1 MSTTSYQRKLITGI
15 PKGQNWG
22 CFSFLRSKNENDKIT
37 VVGIRLAGVYMTLE
51 EAQNRAKEVQ
61 QEDNRF
67 HVFVGE
73 LNGDFLPFDPA
84 PNSAAAGDSEYAN
97 DQLNAIMKGHEESQK
112 NAKLFHEMRKTEK
125 MMDNINDNIKAQNE
139 NKEELT
145 KKLSKAKTVEEAK
158 TLTSCLE
165 GIDTQLKKLEDRLK
179 ECSDT
184 HSKLQEETA
193 GLERPTDI

>member
-1 MSTTSYQRKLITGI
+1 MSAYQRKLITGI

-51 EAQNRAKEVQ
+51 EAQTRAKEVQ

-84 PNSAAAGDSEYAN
+84 PNSDAAGESEYAN
-97 DQLNAIMKGHEESQK
+97 DQLNSIMKGHEDSQK
-112 NAKLFHEMRKTEK
+112 NAKLFHDLRKTEK
-125 MMDNINDNIKAQNE
+125 MMDNINDNIKSQNE

-158 TLTSCLE
+158 TLTTCLE
-165 GIDTQLKKLEDRLK
+165 NIDVQLKKLEDRLK
-179 ECSDT
+179 ECSENQT
-184 HSKLQEETA
+184 KLKEETV
-193 GLERPTDI
+193 GLDRPEE

>member
-1 MSTTSYQRKLITGI
+1 MSSNTYQRKLITGI

-51 EAQNRAKEVQ
+51 EAQTRAKEVQ

-112 NAKLFHEMRKTEK
+112 NAKLHHELRKNEK
-125 MMDNINDNIKAQNE
+125 MIDNINDNIKAQNE

-145 KKLSKAKTVEEAK
+145 QKLSKVKSVEEAK
-158 TLTSCLE
+158 TITTCLDS
-165 GIDTQLKKLEDRLK
+165 IDKQIKSLE
-179 ECSDT
+179 E
-184 HSKLQEETA
+184 KLQQCTENRDKLAEETA
-193 GLERPTDI
+193 GTQPE

>member
-1 MSTTSYQRKLITGI
+1 MSTTYQRKLITGI

-22 CFSFLRSKNENDKIT
+22 CFSFLRSKDNDKIT

-51 EAQNRAKEVQ
+51 EAQTRAKEVQ

-84 PNSAAAGDSEYAN
+84 PNTAAAGDSEYAD

-112 NAKLFHEMRKTEK
+112 NAKLFHDLRKNEK
-125 MMDNINDNIKAQNE
+125 MIENINDNIKAQNE

-145 KKLSKAKTVEEAK
+145 QKLSKVKNIDEAK
-158 TLTSCLE
+158 TLTTCLE
-165 GIDTQLKKLEDRLK
+165 NIDIQLKKLEERLK
-179 ECSDT
+179 ECDENQT
-184 HSKLQEETA
+184 KLQEETA
-193 GLERPTDI
+193 GLDRPAE

>member
-1 MSTTSYQRKLITGI
+1 MSTYQRKLITGI

-22 CFSFLRSKNENDKIT
+22 CFSFLRSKDENDKIT

-51 EAQNRAKEVQ
+51 EAQTRAKEVQ

-97 DQLNAIMKGHEESQK
+97 EQLNAIMKGHEESQK
-112 NAKLFHEMRKTEK
+112 NAKLFHELRKTEK
-125 MMDNINDNIKAQNE
+125 MMDNINDNLKAQNE

-145 KKLSKAKTVEEAK
+145 QKLSKAKTVDEAK
-158 TLTSCLE
+158 TITTCLE
-165 GIDTQLKKLEDRLK
+165 SIDKQIASLEERLK
-179 ECSDT
+179 QCSE
-184 HSKLQEETA
+184 SKEQLQKDTA
-193 GLERPTDI
+193 GLTKPSE

>member
-1 MSTTSYQRKLITGI
+1 MSSNMYQRKLITGI

-22 CFSFLRSKNENDKIT
+22 CFSFLRSKEENDKIT

-67 HVFVGE
+67 NVFVGE

-84 PNSAAAGDSEYAN
+84 PNSPAAGDSEYAN
-97 DQLNAIMKGHEESQK
+97 EQLNSIMKGHEESQK
-112 NAKLFHEMRKTEK
+112 NAKLHHELRKNEK
-125 MMDNINDNIKAQNE
+125 MIDNINDNIKSQNE
-139 NKEELT
+139 NKDELT

-158 TLTSCLE
+158 TITTCLDS
-165 GIDTQLKKLEDRLK
+165 IDKQLKELEDRLK
-179 ECSDT
+179 QCTDNRD
-184 HSKLQEETA
+184 KLAEETA
-193 GLERPTDI
+193 GTQPSE

>member
-1 MSTTSYQRKLITGI
+1 MSTTYQRKLITGI

-22 CFSFLRSKNENDKIT
+22 CFSFLRSKDNDKIT

-51 EAQNRAKEVQ
+51 EAQTRAKEVQ

-84 PNSAAAGDSEYAN
+84 PNTAAAGDSEYA
-97 DQLNAIMKGHEESQK
+97 DEQLNSIMKGHEESQK
-112 NAKLFHEMRKTEK
+112 NAKLFHDLRKNEK
-125 MMDNINDNIKAQNE
+125 MIENINDNIKAQNE

-145 KKLSKAKTVEEAK
+145 QKLSKVKNIDEAK
-158 TLTSCLE
+158 TLTTCLE
-165 GIDTQLKKLEDRLK
+165 NIDIQLKKLEERLK
-179 ECSDT
+179 ECDENHT
-184 HSKLQEETA
+184 KLQEETA
-193 GLERPTDI
+193 NIEKPAE

>member
-1 MSTTSYQRKLITGI
+1 MSSTTYQRKLITGI

-22 CFSFLRSKNENDKIT
+22 CFSFLRSKDANENIS

-97 DQLNAIMKGHEESQK
+97 EQLNAIMKGHEESQRK
-112 NAKLFHEMRKTEK
+112 AKLFHEMRKTEK
-125 MMDNINDNIKAQNE
+125 MMDNISENLEAQHK

-145 KKLSKAKTVEEAK
+145 AKLSKVKSMDEAK
-158 TLTSCLE
+158 TLTTCIESIDKQIQALE
-165 GIDTQLKKLEDRLK
+165 ERLK
-179 ECSDT
+179 ECSTNND
-184 HSKLQEETA
+184 KLKEETI
-193 GLERPTDI
+193 GMERPQE

>member
-1 MSTTSYQRKLITGI
+1 MSTTYQRKLITGI

-22 CFSFLRSKNENDKIT
+22 CFSFLRSKDNDKIT

-51 EAQNRAKEVQ
+51 EAQTRAKEVQ

-73 LNGDFLPFDPA
+73 INGDFLPFDPA
-84 PNSAAAGDSEYAN
+84 PNTAAAGDSEYAD

-112 NAKLFHEMRKTEK
+112 NAKLFHDLRKNEK
-125 MMDNINDNIKAQNE
+125 MIENINDNIKAQNE

-145 KKLSKAKTVEEAK
+145 QKLSKVKNIDEAK
-158 TLTSCLE
+158 TLTTCLE
-165 GIDTQLKKLEDRLK
+165 NIDIQLKKLEERLK
-179 ECSDT
+179 ECDENHT
-184 HSKLQEETA
+184 KLQEETA
-193 GLERPTDI
+193 NIEKPAE

>member
-1 MSTTSYQRKLITGI
+1 MSTYQRKLITGI

-22 CFSFLRSKNENDKIT
+22 CFSFLRSKDENDKIT

-51 EAQNRAKEVQ
+51 EAQTRAKEVQ

-84 PNSAAAGDSEYAN
+84 PNSPAAGDSEYAN
-97 DQLNAIMKGHEESQK
+97 EQLNAIMKGHEESQK
-112 NAKLFHEMRKTEK
+112 NAKLFHELRKTEK
-125 MMDNINDNIKAQNE
+125 MMDNLNDNIKAQNE

-145 KKLSKAKTVEEAK
+145 QKLSKAKTVDEAK
-158 TLTSCLE
+158 TITTCLE
-165 GIDTQLKKLEDRLK
+165 SIDKQIASLEEKLKQCNENKEQLQK
-179 ECSDT
+179 
-184 HSKLQEETA
+184 ETA
-193 GLERPTDI
+193 GLPKPS

>member
-1 MSTTSYQRKLITGI
+1 MSSNTYQRKIITGI

-37 VVGIRLAGVYMTLE
+37 VVGIRLAGVYMTLD

-67 HVFVGE
+67 NVFVGE

-84 PNSAAAGDSEYAN
+84 PNSDAAGESEYAN

-112 NAKLFHEMRKTEK
+112 NAKLHHELRKNEK
-125 MMDNINDNIKAQNE
+125 MIDNINDNIKAQNE

-145 KKLSKAKTVEEAK
+145 KKLSKAKTIDEAK
-158 TLTSCLE
+158 TITTCLDS
-165 GIDTQLKKLEDRLK
+165 IDKQIKDLEERLK
-179 ECSDT
+179 QCSE
-184 HSKLQEETA
+184 SKSQLEEETA
-193 GLERPTDI
+193 GTQAPE

>member
-1 MSTTSYQRKLITGI
+1 MSTYQRKLITGI

-22 CFSFLRSKNENDKIT
+22 CFSFLRSKDENDKIS
-37 VVGIRLAGVYMTLE
+37 VVGIRLAGVYMTLD
-51 EAQNRAKEVQ
+51 EAQTRAKEVQ

-97 DQLNAIMKGHEESQK
+97 EQLNAIMKGHEESQK
-112 NAKLFHEMRKTEK
+112 NAKLFHELRKTEK
-125 MMDNINDNIKAQNE
+125 MMDNLNDNIKAQNE

-145 KKLSKAKTVEEAK
+145 QKLSKAKTIDEAK
-158 TLTSCLE
+158 TITTCLE
-165 GIDTQLKKLEDRLK
+165 SIDKQISSLEERLK
-179 ECSDT
+179 QCNEN
-184 HSKLQEETA
+184 KEQLQKETA
-193 GLERPTDI
+193 GLTRSTE

>member
-1 MSTTSYQRKLITGI
+1 MSTSTYQRKLITGI

-22 CFSFLRSKNENDKIT
+22 CFSFLRSKDENDKIT

-51 EAQNRAKEVQ
+51 EAQTRAKEVQ

-97 DQLNAIMKGHEESQK
+97 EQLNAIMKGHEESQK
-112 NAKLFHEMRKTEK
+112 NAKILHELRKTEK
-125 MMDNINDNIKAQNE
+125 MMDNINDNIKAQHE

-145 KKLSKAKTVEEAK
+145 QKLSKAKTVDEAK
-158 TLTSCLE
+158 TITTCLE
-165 GIDTQLKKLEDRLK
+165 SIDKQIASLEEKLKQCNENKEQLQK
-179 ECSDT
+179 ETS
-184 HSKLQEETA
+184 
-193 GLERPTDI
+193 GLPRPTE

>member
-1 MSTTSYQRKLITGI
+1 MSTTYQRKLITGI

-22 CFSFLRSKNENDKIT
+22 CFSFLRSKDNDKIT

-51 EAQNRAKEVQ
+51 EAQTRAKEVQ

-73 LNGDFLPFDPA
+73 INGDFLPFDPA
-84 PNSAAAGDSEYAN
+84 PNTAAAGDSEYAD

-112 NAKLFHEMRKTEK
+112 NAKLFHDLRKNEK
-125 MMDNINDNIKAQNE
+125 MIENINDNIKAQNE

-145 KKLSKAKTVEEAK
+145 QKLSKVKNIDEAK
-158 TLTSCLE
+158 TLTTCLE
-165 GIDTQLKKLEDRLK
+165 NIDIQLKKLEERLK
-179 ECSDT
+179 ECDENQT
-184 HSKLQEETA
+184 KLQEETA
-193 GLERPTDI
+193 GLDRPAE

>member
-22 CFSFLRSKNENDKIT
+22 CFSFLRSKDENDKIT
-37 VVGIRLAGVYMTLE
+37 VVGIRLAGVYMTLD

-97 DQLNAIMKGHEESQK
+97 EQLNAIMKGHEESQK
-112 NAKLFHEMRKTEK
+112 NAKLFHELRKTEK
-125 MMDNINDNIKAQNE
+125 MIDNINENIEAQNK

-145 KKLSKAKTVEEAK
+145 LKLSKAKTVDEAK
-158 TLTSCLE
+158 VLTTCLDN
-165 GIDTQLKKLEDRLK
+165 IDVQIKNLEERLK
-179 ECSDT
+179 QCAENET
-184 HSKLQEETA
+184 KLKEETA
-193 GLERPTDI
+193 GLKNPSE

>member
-1 MSTTSYQRKLITGI
+1 MSTSTYQRKLITGI

-22 CFSFLRSKNENDKIT
+22 CFSFLRSKDENDKIT

-51 EAQNRAKEVQ
+51 EAQTRAKEVQ
-61 QEDNRF
+61 QEDSRF

-97 DQLNAIMKGHEESQK
+97 EQLNAIMKGHEESQK
-112 NAKLFHEMRKTEK
+112 NAKLFHDMRKTEK
-125 MMDNINDNIKAQNE
+125 MIDNINDNIKAQHE

-145 KKLSKAKTVEEAK
+145 QKLSKAKTVEEAK
-158 TLTSCLE
+158 TITTCLDS
-165 GIDTQLKKLEDRLK
+165 IDNQIKNLEERLK
-179 ECSDT
+179 QCNEN
-184 HSKLQEETA
+184 HSKLKEETA
-193 GLERPTDI
+193 DLTRPSE

>member
-1 MSTTSYQRKLITGI
+1 MSSNTYQRKLITGI

-37 VVGIRLAGVYMTLE
+37 VVGIRLAGVYMTLD
-51 EAQNRAKEVQ
+51 EAQLRAKEVQ

-67 HVFVGE
+67 NVFVGE

-84 PNSAAAGDSEYAN
+84 PNSDAAGESEYAN

-112 NAKLFHEMRKTEK
+112 NAKLHHELRKNEK
-125 MMDNINDNIKAQNE
+125 MIDNITDNIKAQNE

-145 KKLSKAKTVEEAK
+145 KKLSKAKTVDEAK
-158 TLTSCLE
+158 TITTCLDS
-165 GIDTQLKKLEDRLK
+165 IDKQIKDLEERLK
-179 ECSDT
+179 QCTE
-184 HSKLQEETA
+184 SKSQLEEETA
-193 GLERPTDI
+193 GTQAPE

>member
-1 MSTTSYQRKLITGI
+1 MSTSTYQRKLITGI

-22 CFSFLRSKNENDKIT
+22 CFSFLRSKDENEKIT

-51 EAQNRAKEVQ
+51 EAQTRAKEVQ
-61 QEDNRF
+61 QEDSRF

-73 LNGDFLPFDPA
+73 INGDFLPFDPA

-112 NAKLFHEMRKTEK
+112 NAKLFHELRKTEK
-125 MMDNINDNIKAQNE
+125 MIANISENLDAQHK

-145 KKLSKAKTVEEAK
+145 TKLSKVKTTDEAK
-158 TLTSCLE
+158 TITNCLDS
-165 GIDTQLKKLEDRLK
+165 IDNQIVKLEQRLK
-179 ECSDT
+179 ECVENEN
-184 HSKLQEETA
+184 KLKEQTM
-193 GLERPTDI
+193 GLERPKEN